1 MSDCFIQKNW
11 GRNSGIATRLPD
23 RNVSGNFASR
33 LGLTIMRIFVA
44 IILAFISTAVLAD
57 STGEQRTAER
67 APSAT
72 DVITGLYNFSRFQ
85 QGLLESADLKGNA
98 EVRNLA
104 ALRAEEAAKRD
115 KTLKQIQE
123 EIGSEPRGGKTTSVS
138 ASLVEPETADGPTY
152 VRTFYASQTPT
163 FLQIVGS
170 RLFLEY
176 EAVLTNGEKLT
187 AGVVVDH
194 ASDGSVPRVSVRMS
208 PLGSV
213 LSLAGHLR
221 GALSGQLPED
231 LFL

>member
-1 MSDCFIQKNW
+1 MSHAQDERHPFLDDLTTDAELTSSVLRGSVI
-11 GRNSGIATRLPD
+11 GRDEIRL
-23 RNVSGNFASR
+23 
-33 LGLTIMRIFVA
+33 
-44 IILAFISTAVLAD
+44 AV
-57 STGEQRTAER
+57 
-67 APSAT
+67 
-72 DVITGLYNFSRFQ
+72 
-85 QGLLESADLKGNA
+85 NA
-98 EVRNLA
+98 V
-104 ALRAEEAAKRD
+104 
-115 KTLKQIQE
+115 
-123 EIGSEPRGGKTTSVS
+123 G
-138 ASLVEPETADGPTY
+138 
-152 VRTFYASQTPT
+152 TFYASQTPT

-213 LSLAGHLR
+213 LSLADHLR